1 MAKEIIVTIDEQ
13 GNVEVDL
20 EGFKGKGC
28 EAIAKGFA
36 EAFGQP
42 QAVIEHKKEFSAP
55 PVIKNRLQQKR

>member
-42 QAVIEHKKEFSAP
+42 QAVIEHKKEWAAP
-55 PVIKNRLQQKR
+55 PLTKNKLEQRH